1 MQNKWRIIFPVC
13 AQRHEKYLDLQL
25 SLVVIGIETAIGDD
39 DMVHEKETHD
49 FACLLYLQGELVVCL
64 AGQRTMTG
72 VIVTK
77 GDDGGI
83 VEYGFL
89 DEQADIHGG
98 FRDAAM
104 REAGSLDKL
113 EVLVHHEN
121 PCFLCVEVLHLGEHV
136 VVDGERSAQIGA
148 VAQLIEGTALPQLT
162 GSKDGDGLG
171 RAHSLVAREFLDA
184 HLAE

>member
-39 DMVHEKETHD
+39 DMVHKKETHD

-64 AGQRTMTG
+64 AGQRTVAG

-89 DEQADIHGG
+89 DD
-98 FRDAAM
+98 
-104 REAGSLDKL
+104 
-113 EVLVHHEN
+113 
-121 PCFLCVEVLHLGEHV
+121 
-136 VVDGERSAQIGA
+136 
-148 VAQLIEGTALPQLT
+148 
-162 GSKDGDGLG
+162 
-171 RAHSLVAREFLDA
+171 
-184 HLAE
+184 